1 MNTHDDALELTA
13 PTPQDYGFPA
23 NPTLRNIQCWDHQEA
38 FLKAYGELGTILH
51 AARAVGIHR
60 TTVNLWLS
68 SDLYSF
74 KKRMEYAHQDY
85 REFIEGLIHERLV
98 NPQGNR
104 GSDVLLMFKEKAEW
118 PEKYRE
124 EVKVIG
130 VDASKQMMDKLRE
143 LAMKERERAALEAPA
158 IEGEF
163 KEVGEPR
170 VGAEKP
176 TRPDPSRPV
185 GGTETPPVKMSQSPE
200 ALARETNPSVK
211 PPAVG
216 KPKPGR
222 YQHRG
227 KPGRPFTRR

>member
-1 MNTHDDALELTA
+1 MNNDVDGLEPTA
-13 PTPQDYGFPA
+13 PPPQDYGFPA

-38 FLKAYGELGTILH
+38 FLKAYGELGTIIH

-74 KKRMEYAHQDY
+74 KKRMEDAHQDY
-85 REFIEGLIHERLV
+85 REFLEGLIHERLV

-130 VDASKQMMDKLRE
+130 VDASKQMMDRLRE
-143 LAMKERERAALEAPA
+143 MATKERAALEAPA

-170 VGAEKP
+170 VEAGKPPSGPVNGA
-176 TRPDPSRPV
+176 
-185 GGTETPPVKMSQSPE
+185 ETPPVKMPPSPE

-211 PPAVG
+211 HPTAG
-216 KPKPGR
+216 RPKPGQ
-222 YQHRG
+222 YQRRE
-227 KPGRPFTRR
+227 KPGRQFTRR

>member
-1 MNTHDDALELTA
+1 MNTDSTGSNKSLEPTA

-38 FLKAYGELGTILH
+38 FLKAYGELGTIIH

-74 KKRMEYAHQDY
+74 KKRMEDAHQDY
-85 REFIEGLIHERLV
+85 REFLEGLIHQRLV

-104 GSDVLLMFKEKAEW
+104 GSDILLMFKEKAEW

-124 EVKVIG
+124 EVKVVGI
-130 VDASKQMMDKLRE
+130 DAAKQMMDRLRE
-143 LAMKERERAALEAPA
+143 MAGKDREQAALEAPA

-163 KEVGEPR
+163 KEVGESR
-170 VGAEKP
+170 AEAP
-176 TRPDPSRPV
+176 AVVSPSPGV
-185 GGTETPPVKMSQSPE
+185 PASQ
-200 ALARETNPSVK
+200 

-216 KPKPGR
+216 KGKPGR
-222 YQHRG
+222 YQQRRERS
-227 KPGRPFTRR
+227 KGRFTRR